1 MAGEERHQDQQ
12 HRDDSD
18 GEHEGTEPDEQLP
31 GPALLGLGVAGHAP
45 SLRGQAASEPARG
58 CASRRLAFEP
68 TSSETRRIT
77 VPTGKVKF
85 YDKDKGFG
93 FVSRDDGGDVFVP
106 KTALPD
112 GIEELKAGTRLEFG
126 VAAGKKGEQALAVRI
141 LDAPPSLATA
151 RRPAEDLQVMVE
163 DTIKLIE
170 LKVQP
175 SLRRGKHPDR
185 ETGKKVAQILRAIAT
200 ELES

>member
-1 MAGEERHQDQQ
+1 
-12 HRDDSD
+12 
-18 GEHEGTEPDEQLP
+18 
-31 GPALLGLGVAGHAP
+31 
-45 SLRGQAASEPARG
+45 
-58 CASRRLAFEP
+58 
-68 TSSETRRIT
+68 

-85 YDKDKGFG
+85 YDRDKGFG

-106 KTALPD
+106 KTALPE
-112 GIEELKAGTRLEFG
+112 GVEELTPGMRLEFG
-126 VAAGKKGEQALAVRI
+126 VAAGKKGEQALSVRI

-151 RRPAEDLQVMVE
+151 RRPADQLQLMVE

-175 SLRRGKHPDR
+175 SLRKGKYPDR
-185 ETGKKVAQILRAIAT
+185 ETGKKVAQILRAIAS